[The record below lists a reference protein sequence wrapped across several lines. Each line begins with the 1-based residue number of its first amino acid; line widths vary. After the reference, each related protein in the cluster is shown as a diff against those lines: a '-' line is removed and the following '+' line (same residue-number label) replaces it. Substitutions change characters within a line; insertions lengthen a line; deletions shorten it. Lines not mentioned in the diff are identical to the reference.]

1 MDGGSEDSGGREHKM
16 QGEKFEMSLSR
27 TPSGNLIFNFF
38 FFFCL
43 VLGCRGGRDGVGS
56 GG

>member
-1 MDGGSEDSGGREHKM
+1 MDGGGEDSGGREHKM

-27 TPSGNLIFNFF
+27 TPSGNLIFIL
-38 FFFCL
+38 FFCL
-43 VLGCRGGRDGVGS
+43 VLGCRGGRDGMGS